1 MTQINHDLNT
11 LHGIRARC
19 DDEGDCWIWRD
30 GTTRQGYPIFK
41 PYGCKC
47 TLVRRAVFV
56 LAGGQL
62 KPRQPV
68 VSSCGDR
75 RCVNPEHLSTSTL
88 SKIAKSAAKR
98 GAWGGQTRRAAISA
112 AQRKRSK
119 ITVEIAAEVLGSTD
133 ASRVLAARFGVSKE
147 LICRIRSGRAW
158 RDYSSPFSGL
168 MR

>member
-11 LHGIRARC
+11 LPGIRARC
-19 DDEGDCWIWRD
+19 DEEGDCWIWRD
-30 GTTRQGYPIFK
+30 GTTQEGYPIFK

-47 TLVRRAVFV
+47 TLVRRAAFV
-56 LAGGQL
+56 LAGGHL
-62 KPRQPV
+62 KSRQPV

-98 GAWGGQTRRAAISA
+98 GAWGGQIRRAAISA

-119 ITVEIAAEVLGSTD
+119 INLEIAAEIRASSEASKVLS
-133 ASRVLAARFGVSKE
+133 ARFGVDKS

-158 RDYSSPFSGL
+158 RDYSSPFAGL